1 MLSIYKPTRMFKSLF
16 NLFFP
21 QVCLG
26 CGVFMQLNETIICTS
41 CRHEL
46 PLTNHHFET
55 ENEITKK
62 FYGRIPIEFGSAMI
76 YFHKKGIVQELIHNL
91 KYKNH
96 QEIGVMLGQWYGED
110 LKLLEI
116 VQNTDFIIPVPLHKK
131 RLKKRGYNQV
141 EKFGLAL
148 SSALQVEYN
157 DSILYR
163 AVYSDTQTQK
173 SFFGRT
179 EIKGNLFDV
188 TFTETHHGKH
198 FLLIDDVITSGTT
211 IEACAKALLKI
222 PDAKISVV
230 AMAYTHS

>member
-1 MLSIYKPTRMFKSLF
+1 
-16 NLFFP
+16 
-21 QVCLG
+21 
-26 CGVFMQLNETIICTS
+26 MQLNETVICTS

-46 PLTNHHFET
+46 PLTNHHSET
-55 ENEITKK
+55 KNEIIKK
-62 FYGRIPIEFGSAMI
+62 FYGRIPIEFGAAMF
-76 YFHKKGIVQELIHNL
+76 YFHKKGIVQQLIHNL
-91 KYKNH
+91 KYQNH
-96 QEIGVMLGQWYGED
+96 QEIGTMLGKWYGEE
-110 LKLLEI
+110 LKFLEI
-116 VQNTDFIIPVPLHKK
+116 VKNTDFIIPVPLHKK

-148 SSALQVEYN
+148 SSLLKVPYN

-163 AVYSDTQTQK
+163 NIYSDTQTQK

-179 EIKGNLFDV
+179 TIKKDLFDV
-188 TFTETHHGKH
+188 VFSEIHQGKH

-222 PDAKISVV
+222 PDAKISIV

>member
-1 MLSIYKPTRMFKSLF
+1 
-16 NLFFP
+16 
-21 QVCLG
+21 
-26 CGVFMQLNETIICTS
+26 MQLNETVICTS

-46 PLTNHHFET
+46 PLTNHHSET
-55 ENEITKK
+55 ENEIIKK
-62 FYGRIPIEFGSAMI
+62 FYGRIPIEFGAAMF
-76 YFHKKGIVQELIHNL
+76 YFHKKGIVQQLIHNL
-91 KYKNH
+91 KYQNH
-96 QEIGVMLGQWYGED
+96 QEIGTMLGKWYGEE
-110 LKLLEI
+110 LIFLEI
-116 VQNTDFIIPVPLHKK
+116 VKNTDFIIPVPLHKK

-148 SSALQVEYN
+148 SSLLKVPYN

-163 AVYSDTQTQK
+163 NIYSDTQTQK

-179 EIKGNLFDV
+179 TIKKDLFDV
-188 TFTETHHGKH
+188 VFSEIHQGKH

-222 PDAKISVV
+222 PDAKISIV

>member
-1 MLSIYKPTRMFKSLF
+1 
-16 NLFFP
+16 
-21 QVCLG
+21 
-26 CGVFMQLNETIICTS
+26 MQLNETVICTS

-46 PLTNHHFET
+46 PLTNHHSET
-55 ENEITKK
+55 ENEIIKK
-62 FYGRIPIEFGSAMI
+62 FYGRIPVEFGAAMF
-76 YFHKKGIVQELIHNL
+76 YFHKKGIVQQLIHNL
-91 KYKNH
+91 KYQNH
-96 QEIGVMLGQWYGED
+96 QEIGTMLGKWYGEE
-110 LKLLEI
+110 LKFLEI
-116 VQNTDFIIPVPLHKK
+116 VKNTDFIIPVPLHKK

-148 SSALQVEYN
+148 SSLLKVPYN

-163 AVYSDTQTQK
+163 NIYSDTQTQK

-179 EIKGNLFDV
+179 TIKKDLFDV
-188 TFTETHHGKH
+188 VFSEIHQGKH

-222 PDAKISVV
+222 PDAKISIV

>member
-1 MLSIYKPTRMFKSLF
+1 MFKSLF
-16 NLFFP
+16 DLFFP

-26 CGVFMQLNETIICTS
+26 CGEFMQLNETVICTF

-46 PLTNHHFET
+46 PLTNHHLEM

-62 FYGRIPIEFGSAMI
+62 FYGRIPIEFGASMI

-96 QEIGVMLGQWYGED
+96 QEIGTMLGAWYGED

-116 VQNTDFIIPVPLHKK
+116 FKSIDFIIPVPLHKK

-148 SSALQVEYN
+148 STVLQIAYN
-157 DSILYR
+157 DSTLYR

-179 EIKGNLFDV
+179 EVRENLFDV
-188 TFTETHHGKH
+188 VFSEAHHGKH

-211 IEACAKALLKI
+211 IEVCAKALLKI

-230 AMAYTHS
+230 TMAYSHS

>member
-1 MLSIYKPTRMFKSLF
+1 
-16 NLFFP
+16 
-21 QVCLG
+21 
-26 CGVFMQLNETIICTS
+26 MQLNETVICTS

-46 PLTNHHFET
+46 PLTNHHSET
-55 ENEITKK
+55 ENEIIKK
-62 FYGRIPIEFGSAMI
+62 FYGRIPIEFGAAMF
-76 YFHKKGIVQELIHNL
+76 YFHKKGIVQQLIHNL
-91 KYKNH
+91 KYQNH
-96 QEIGVMLGQWYGED
+96 QEIGTMLGKWYGEE
-110 LKLLEI
+110 LKFLEI
-116 VQNTDFIIPVPLHKK
+116 VKNTDFIIPVPLHKK

-148 SSALQVEYN
+148 SSLLKVPYN

-163 AVYSDTQTQK
+163 NIYSDTQTQK

-179 EIKGNLFDV
+179 TIKKDLFDV
-188 TFTETHHGKH
+188 VFSEIHQGKH

-222 PDAKISVV
+222 PDAKISIV

>member
-1 MLSIYKPTRMFKSLF
+1 
-16 NLFFP
+16 
-21 QVCLG
+21 
-26 CGVFMQLNETIICTS
+26 MQLNETVICTS

-46 PLTNHHFET
+46 PLTNHHSET
-55 ENEITKK
+55 ENEIIKK
-62 FYGRIPIEFGSAMI
+62 FYGRIPIEFGAAMF
-76 YFHKKGIVQELIHNL
+76 YFHKKGIVQQLIHNL
-91 KYKNH
+91 KYQNH
-96 QEIGVMLGQWYGED
+96 QEIGTMLGKWYGEE
-110 LKLLEI
+110 LKFLEI
-116 VQNTDFIIPVPLHKK
+116 VKNTDFIIPVPLHKK

-148 SSALQVEYN
+148 SSLLKVPYK

-163 AVYSDTQTQK
+163 NIYSDTQTQK

-179 EIKGNLFDV
+179 TIKKDQFDV
-188 TFTETHHGKH
+188 VFSEIHQGKH

-222 PDAKISVV
+222 PDAKISIV